1 MQGLESLSLL
11 DILRSIPDSVVTIG
25 SDKRII
31 ALNGPAE
38 SLTGRREAEAIGQ
51 PCAAVIR
58 CEICGTD
65 RCPFE
70 AAYAGGET
78 VTNFNVMLRDEAG
91 QTTPVCINTSPL
103 KDARG
108 AVAGVVET
116 IRVVSHINRL
126 IEEIRDQRNQARA
139 VLDSIAEGVLTADR
153 EGRIT
158 SINRTGRLVLG
169 WEEAEVLGRPWHHV
183 VALQEGGETPPIA
196 GAIEAGTSVRDC
208 EVALRGR
215 RGETVP
221 ASLTLGTFRN
231 AEGERLGTILTFR
244 DLGEIDRIAEVRRS
258 RAPLAG
264 IVGTSA
270 RLRAVL
276 DLVEMVADSDST
288 VLLQGESGTGKGLF
302 AHAIHQ
308 LSARRDRPFVK
319 VSCAALPEALL
330 ESELFGHERG
340 AFTGAL
346 RAREGRFELA
356 HRGTIFLDEIGDLSP
371 AVQVKLLRVLQE
383 REFERIGSNRTVT
396 VDVRVIAATNRPL
409 RRLMQEGKF
418 REDLFYR
425 LNVIPIHV
433 PPLRERPEDIP
444 LLVEHVLGRL
454 AAKGKGRGTR
464 LSPRTLAIL
473 RQHAWP
479 GNVRE
484 LENALEH
491 AMVCTP
497 GRVIE
502 PEALPESLLAAVRG
516 PAPRGVPAQTAPPP
530 PDSSEDLAPARDT
543 PPARPARS
551 PRAPLT
557 REDLLR
563 ALETCGWRRAEA
575 AARLGIERTTLWRH
589 MRQHRIAP
597 PA

>member
-1 MQGLESLSLL
+1 
-11 DILRSIPDSVVTIG
+11 
-25 SDKRII
+25 
-31 ALNGPAE
+31 
-38 SLTGRREAEAIGQ
+38 
-51 PCAAVIR
+51 
-58 CEICGTD
+58 
-65 RCPFE
+65 
-70 AAYAGGET
+70 
-78 VTNFNVMLRDEAG
+78 
-91 QTTPVCINTSPL
+91 
-103 KDARG
+103 
-108 AVAGVVET
+108 
-116 IRVVSHINRL
+116 
-126 IEEIRDQRNQARA
+126 
-139 VLDSIAEGVLTADR
+139 
-153 EGRIT
+153 
-158 SINRTGRLVLG
+158 
-169 WEEAEVLGRPWHHV
+169 
-183 VALQEGGETPPIA
+183 
-196 GAIEAGTSVRDC
+196 
-208 EVALRGR
+208 
-215 RGETVP
+215 VP